1 METNRFET
9 FYDAIIAIVITVL
22 VLKIPQ
28 PASPTLTAFL
38 ELKTMYLAYFI
49 SFLILYNLWY
59 ANHNLFRL
67 VETIDNRTLWIY
79 GIMTFVISLIP
90 YFTIWLANNP
100 NSIAAETMFGVIF
113 IVTHLLN
120 TLATRAIYK
129 SNPYNKNLQEFN
141 HNSYYLNLPLI
152 LIMAGFVLT
161 YTIYIKGIYFSCLI
175 SIVLWILIGRLIRRD
190 SNGN

>member
-1 METNRFET
+1 
-9 FYDAIIAIVITVL
+9 
-22 VLKIPQ
+22 
-28 PASPTLTAFL
+28 
-38 ELKTMYLAYFI
+38 MYTAYFI

-67 VETIDNRTLWIY
+67 VETIDNKTLWIY

-141 HNSYYLNLPLI
+141 HNSYYMNLPLI

-161 YTIYIKGIYFSCLI
+161 YTTYIKGIYFSCLI